1 MRWFGGGVWVAHIQ
15 IPPIGS
21 PDLLSTYAFVVNYYD
36 SVIVTEGSTPI
47 FYIHYIG
54 IVYPEAR
61 LYISI

>member
-1 MRWFGGGVWVAHIQ
+1 MQ
-15 IPPIGS
+15 MPPIGS